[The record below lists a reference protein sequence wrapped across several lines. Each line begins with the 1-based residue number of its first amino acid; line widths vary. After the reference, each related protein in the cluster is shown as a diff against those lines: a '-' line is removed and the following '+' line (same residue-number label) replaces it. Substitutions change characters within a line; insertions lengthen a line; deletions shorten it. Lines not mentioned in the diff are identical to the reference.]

1 MDEKSKAELINS
13 DVISFLQTTNERFDI
28 IFADPPYAY
37 EKTNQ
42 IIELI
47 STRKLLED
55 DGIMIIETD
64 KNESLVIPSD
74 MYVEKEKIY
83 SISKFSIIKIKA

>member
-1 MDEKSKAELINS
+1 MLFRSTELINS
-13 DVISFLQTTNERFDI
+13 DVINYLQISKRKFDI

-64 KNESLVIPSD
+64 KKENLVIPND
-74 MYVEKEKIY
+74 MYIEKEKIY